1 MTAAFG
7 VQAKE
12 AAKKGGRT
20 ALARRTIPPK
30 KKEEK
35 SLNMR
40 QTLWSITL

>member
-12 AAKKGGRT
+12 SRYKGGRT
-20 ALARRTIPPK
+20 ALARRIPPK

-35 SLNMR
+35 ILNAPKGM
-40 QTLWSITL
+40 WSITP

>member
-12 AAKKGGRT
+12 SRYKGGRT

-35 SLNMR
+35 RLNEQR
-40 QTLWSITL
+40 K